1 MMTEAQRQRYKRHIL
16 LPEIDVAGQ
25 KKLLESK
32 ALVIGAGGLGAPLL
46 LYLAAAGVGHIGI
59 ADFDNV
65 DLSNLQRQ
73 VIFSTADIG
82 SSKAESA
89 AARIKEIN
97 PDIKAVAI
105 NARFDESNAR
115 QMEADY
121 DIVLDATDNISTKY
135 LINDTCVELGKPLV
149 HAAVNRYGGNVM
161 TIVPGSACLRCVFP
175 EAIKEK
181 DSSEYG
187 ILGVIPG
194 IAGTIQAAE
203 AVKLITGIGDPLADK
218 MLSFDAL
225 SMNFNITTIKPSGSC
240 IFQNKHFHV

>member
-105 NARFDESNAR
+105 NVRFDESNAR
-115 QMEADY
+115 QMATDY

-135 LINDTCVELGKPLV
+135 P
-149 HAAVNRYGGNVM
+149 
-161 TIVPGSACLRCVFP
+161 
-175 EAIKEK
+175 
-181 DSSEYG
+181 
-187 ILGVIPG
+187 
-194 IAGTIQAAE
+194 
-203 AVKLITGIGDPLADK
+203 
-218 MLSFDAL
+218 
-225 SMNFNITTIKPSGSC
+225 
-240 IFQNKHFHV
+240 